1 VTGSKQTLREKA
13 RQREVRRRGV
23 GRPERPVDPEDGP
36 LPRFAEGLRQ
46 LRARAGYPT
55 YRAMAMRAHFA
66 PSVLSSA
73 AAGTAFPTLR
83 VTLAYVAACGASAAE
98 WQHQWEATAR
108 ELAGQP
114 RKLPRHVALAYAREG
129 D

>member
-1 VTGSKQTLREKA
+1 MGH
-13 RQREVRRRGV
+13 RGV
-23 GRPERPVDPEDGP
+23 GRPERPVDPSDGP
-36 LPRFAEGLRQ
+36 LPRFAAGLRQ

-55 YRAMAMRAHFA
+55 YRAMAIRAHFA

-73 AAGTAFPTLR
+73 AAGAAFPTLR

-98 WQHQWEATAR
+98 WQHRWEATAR
-108 ELAGQP
+108 ELARQSSP
-114 RKLPRHVALAYAREG
+114 LPRHVVLSYAQER